1 MSTPK
6 LLLATSMVAFSAFI
20 SSCGDGGKALRE
32 KATAD
37 SLALVASQD
46 SIAAVEKAEEDS
58 IAAAAAAAAPK
69 TIVYVANQSAI
80 KLAAAIKAAD
90 LEATLGDTA
99 QKFTVF
105 APSDEAFTAAQASV
119 DELLKP
125 ENKAKLQELLKNHVI
140 VGSFKAAALK
150 DGQTISTAGGSRIK
164 IKKTG
169 DKVSVDGANV
179 TTADVETA
187 NGVIHIID
195 KVLTPKK

>member
-6 LLLATSMVAFSAFI
+6 LLLATSMVAFCAFV
-20 SSCGDGGKALRE
+20 SSCGDGGKAIRE

-37 SLALVASQD
+37 SLALVAQAD
-46 SIAAVEKAEEDS
+46 SIALVEKAEEDS

-69 TIVYVANQSAI
+69 TIVYVANESAK

-90 LEATLGDTA
+90 LEATLGDTS

-105 APSDEAFTAAQASV
+105 APSDEAFAAAQTSV

-125 ENKAKLQELLKNHVI
+125 ENKAKLQSLLKHHVI
-140 VGSFKAAALK
+140 VGSFKAASLK
-150 DGQTISTAGGSRIK
+150 DGQIISTAEGTKVKFKVAGG
-164 IKKTG
+164 
-169 DKVSVDGANV
+169 KVTVDGANV

-187 NGVIHIID
+187 NGVIHVID